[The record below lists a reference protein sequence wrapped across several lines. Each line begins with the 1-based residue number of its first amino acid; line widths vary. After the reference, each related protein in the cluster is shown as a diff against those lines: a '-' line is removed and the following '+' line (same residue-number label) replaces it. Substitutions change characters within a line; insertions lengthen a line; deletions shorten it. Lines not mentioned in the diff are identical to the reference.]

1 MTRNNV
7 PQRLSVIVNSD
18 RDPLTTRA
26 CPAIVTFAGGA
37 RVRREFWT
45 FVLLL
50 ISSVVCVSAIPQTDL
65 PETSYNEIDTP
76 VNQAP
81 PAVSGI
87 RFARPPVATIILP
100 RQIWEAER
108 GVSSQPCERKSADTL
123 LRHNPHSL
131 QDLLCTFL
139 I

>member
-7 PQRLSVIVNSD
+7 PKRLSVIVNSD
-18 RDPLTTRA
+18 RDSLTTRA
-26 CPAIVTFAGGA
+26 CLAIVTFAGGA

-76 VNQAP
+76 VTQAP
-81 PAVSGI
+81 PADYGI
-87 RFARPPVATIILP
+87 RYARPPGAPIFLP
-100 RQIWEAER
+100 
-108 GVSSQPCERKSADTL
+108 
-123 LRHNPHSL
+123 L
-131 QDLLCTFL
+131 QF
-139 I
+139 